1 MDDELGDAEEKKDES
16 PEKKK
21 SKRALYIGVAA
32 SVAALILT
40 YILFVRKK
48 STSTTST
55 QVVTTGT
62 TTAPTASAATS
73 PSAAPSTVDITTPGG
88 GSYTGPPTSVP
99 TSIATTKGGAASA
112 TTTPTRTSVTTSTG
126 SSYTGP
132 SATAPKISPSQGTPT
147 TDTSYSTLIQMGQGY
162 SVGRT
167 GHLASG
173 TVKGRTGGTYSTLA
187 SYTTT
192 LNAIQN
198 GQTVAYQSAPGVF
211 TPIKSVTQFKAI
223 EPAGKAGGPTDTT
236 TYVLSPSSR
245 S

>member
-1 MDDELGDAEEKKDES
+1 MDDDTEPKGKEDS
-16 PEKKK
+16 PDEKKK
-21 SKRALYIGVAA
+21 KRLLYIGIAA
-32 SVAALILT
+32 SVVAAVLT
-40 YILFVRKK
+40 YVLFIRKK

-73 PSAAPSTVDITTPGG
+73 PSAAPPTVDITTPGG

-173 TVKGRTGGTYSTLA
+173 TVRGRTGETYATLST
-187 SYTTT
+187 YTATVR
-192 LNAIQN
+192 AIQS
-198 GQTVAYQSAPGVF
+198 GQTVAYQTAPGVF
-211 TPIKSVTQFKAI
+211 TKVGNLTQLKAI
-223 EPAGKAGGPTDTT
+223 EPTGAKGGPTDTT
-236 TYVLSPSSR
+236 TYILSPSSR